1 MSLAEQAQRPVLELL
16 PHALPM
22 ALLNRSVRVGEDG
35 YEAEVDIKADTLFCG
50 PQGVPAW
57 VGLEYM
63 AQSIAAYAGAEARAA
78 GQLPKVGFLLGTRE
92 FRPKSPYFKVGSC
105 LRIRV
110 KKVLHDPQ
118 GLSVL
123 DCSLSD
129 AQSGELLAQSN
140 LTVYEVADLDR
151 YMKENVK

>member
-1 MSLAEQAQRPVLELL
+1 VSLAEQAKRPVLELL
-16 PHALPM
+16 PHAPPM
-22 ALLNRSVRVGEDG
+22 ALLDRSISVGEDG
-35 YEAEVDIKADTLFCG
+35 YEAEVEIRPDTLFCG
-50 PQGVPAW
+50 PEGVPAW

-63 AQSIAAYAGAEARAA
+63 AQSIAAYAGAEARAE

-92 FRPKSPYFKVGSC
+92 YRPKSAYFKVGSR
-105 LRIRV
+105 LRIHV

-123 DCSLSD
+123 DCTLSE
-129 AQSGELLAQSN
+129 ASTGELLAQSN